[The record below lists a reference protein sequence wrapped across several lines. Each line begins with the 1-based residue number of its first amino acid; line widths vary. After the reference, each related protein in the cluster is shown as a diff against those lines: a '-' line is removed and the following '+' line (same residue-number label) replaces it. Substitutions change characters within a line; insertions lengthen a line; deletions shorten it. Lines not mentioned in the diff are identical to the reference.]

1 MARFKYVAKDM
12 SGKVHKDTVEAAS
25 ENALTQQLR
34 EENLYLVEAKDLNGA
49 KKHKKLKA
57 KQLAAFCRE
66 LSTLLASGVTLVRAL
81 DIISEQEGM
90 NKDERD
96 IYKDVLQDLKRG
108 ISLSDAMESKECF
121 PDLMIGMIRSG
132 EGSGNLDLVT
142 QRLSIQYEKD
152 YKLTQQVKSA
162 MTYPCILLVLCV
174 AIVIL
179 IVTFILPQFQSLF
192 DQMESLPMIT
202 NILIAVS
209 NFLVQKWYI
218 ALLAVAVIVAL
229 IRIIV
234 GIPSVRRGVDWLKV
248 HMWGFGKLFKVVYTA
263 RFARTLSSLYSSGM
277 PLVSAVGVAAK
288 TIGNGYV
295 ESQFDE
301 VITMVR
307 GGVPLSQGLREVD
320 GLLKKLSSTILVGEE
335 SGRLDVMLDSIAETL
350 ESDAEQATK
359 RMVTLLEP
367 ILIIFMALIVGC
379 IMIGGYAS
387 NLSVLLSNRK
397 CVITKEELTGERYCY
412 CFTGRMYFGCK
423 WKSRTKTKNQQD
435 RHDPDRS
442 SHRPF

>member
-12 SGKVHKDTVEAAS
+12 SGKVHKGTVEAAS

-174 AIVIL
+174 VIVIL

-202 NILIAVS
+202 NFLIAVS

-218 ALLAVAVIVAL
+218 ALLTVAVIVAL

-234 GIPSVRRGVDWLKV
+234 GIPAVRRGVDWMKV

-350 ESDAEQATK
+350 EADAEQATK

-379 IMIGGYAS
+379 IMIGVMLPIYQSYSAIE
-387 NLSVLLSNRK
+387 NA
-397 CVITKEELTGERYCY
+397 
-412 CFTGRMYFGCK
+412 
-423 WKSRTKTKNQQD
+423 
-435 RHDPDRS
+435 
-442 SHRPF
+442 

>member
-12 SGKVHKDTVEAAS
+12 SGKIHKGTVEAAS

-81 DIISEQEGM
+81 DIISEQEGI

-174 AIVIL
+174 VIVIL

-192 DQMESLPMIT
+192 DQMECLPMIT

-218 ALLAVAVIVAL
+218 ALLIVAVIVAL
-229 IRIIV
+229 ILIIV
-234 GIPSVRRGVDWLKV
+234 GIPSVRRSVDWMKV

-350 ESDAEQATK
+350 EADAEQATK

-379 IMIGGYAS
+379 IMIGVMLPIYQSYSAIE
-387 NLSVLLSNRK
+387 NA
-397 CVITKEELTGERYCY
+397 
-412 CFTGRMYFGCK
+412 
-423 WKSRTKTKNQQD
+423 
-435 RHDPDRS
+435 
-442 SHRPF
+442 

>member
-12 SGKVHKDTVEAAS
+12 SGKVHKGTVEAAS

-174 AIVIL
+174 VIVIL

-218 ALLAVAVIVAL
+218 ALLTVAVLVAL

-234 GIPSVRRGVDWLKV
+234 GIPAVRRGVDWMKV

-350 ESDAEQATK
+350 EADAEQATK

-379 IMIGGYAS
+379 IMIGVMLPIYQSYSA
-387 NLSVLLSNRK
+387 
-397 CVITKEELTGERYCY
+397 IEFE
-412 CFTGRMYFGCK
+412 
-423 WKSRTKTKNQQD
+423 
-435 RHDPDRS
+435 
-442 SHRPF
+442 

>member
-12 SGKVHKDTVEAAS
+12 SGKVHKGTVEAAS

-81 DIISEQEGM
+81 DIISEQEGI

-174 AIVIL
+174 VIVIL

-218 ALLAVAVIVAL
+218 ALLAVAVVVAL

-234 GIPSVRRGVDWLKV
+234 GIPSVRRSVDWMKV

-350 ESDAEQATK
+350 EADAEQATK

-379 IMIGGYAS
+379 IMIGVMLPIYQSYSAIE
-387 NLSVLLSNRK
+387 NA
-397 CVITKEELTGERYCY
+397 
-412 CFTGRMYFGCK
+412 
-423 WKSRTKTKNQQD
+423 
-435 RHDPDRS
+435 
-442 SHRPF
+442 

>member
-12 SGKVHKDTVEAAS
+12 SGKVHKGTVEAAS

-81 DIISEQEGM
+81 DIISEQEGI

-142 QRLSIQYEKD
+142 QRLSVQYEKD

-174 AIVIL
+174 VIVIL

-234 GIPSVRRGVDWLKV
+234 GIPSVRRGVDWMKV

-350 ESDAEQATK
+350 EADAEQATK

-379 IMIGGYAS
+379 IMIGVMLPIYQSYSAIE
-387 NLSVLLSNRK
+387 NA
-397 CVITKEELTGERYCY
+397 
-412 CFTGRMYFGCK
+412 
-423 WKSRTKTKNQQD
+423 
-435 RHDPDRS
+435 
-442 SHRPF
+442 

>member
-12 SGKVHKDTVEAAS
+12 SGKVHKGTVEAAS

-49 KKHKKLKA
+49 KKYKKLKA

-66 LSTLLASGVTLVRAL
+66 LSALLASGVTLVRAL

-121 PDLMIGMIRSG
+121 PGLMIGMIRSG

-218 ALLAVAVIVAL
+218 ALLAVAVIIAL

-307 GGVPLSQGLREVD
+307 SGVPLSQGLREVD

-379 IMIGGYAS
+379 IMIGVMLPIYQSYSAIE
-387 NLSVLLSNRK
+387 NA
-397 CVITKEELTGERYCY
+397 
-412 CFTGRMYFGCK
+412 
-423 WKSRTKTKNQQD
+423 
-435 RHDPDRS
+435 
-442 SHRPF
+442 

>member
-12 SGKVHKDTVEAAS
+12 SGKVHKGTVEAAS

-174 AIVIL
+174 VIVIL

-192 DQMESLPMIT
+192 DQMERLPMIT

-209 NFLVQKWYI
+209 NFLVQKWCI

-295 ESQFDE
+295 ESQFNE

-307 GGVPLSQGLREVD
+307 SGVPLSQGLREVD

-350 ESDAEQATK
+350 EADAEQATK

-379 IMIGGYAS
+379 IMIGVMLPIYQSYSAIE
-387 NLSVLLSNRK
+387 NA
-397 CVITKEELTGERYCY
+397 
-412 CFTGRMYFGCK
+412 
-423 WKSRTKTKNQQD
+423 
-435 RHDPDRS
+435 
-442 SHRPF
+442 

>member
-12 SGKVHKDTVEAAS
+12 SGKVHKGTVEAAS

-174 AIVIL
+174 VIVIL

-218 ALLAVAVIVAL
+218 ALLIVAVIVAL

-248 HMWGFGKLFKVVYTA
+248 HMWGFGKLVKVVYTA

-379 IMIGGYAS
+379 IMIGVMLPIYQSYSAIE
-387 NLSVLLSNRK
+387 NA
-397 CVITKEELTGERYCY
+397 
-412 CFTGRMYFGCK
+412 
-423 WKSRTKTKNQQD
+423 
-435 RHDPDRS
+435 
-442 SHRPF
+442 

>member
-12 SGKVHKDTVEAAS
+12 SGKVHKGTVEAAS

-202 NILIAVS
+202 NILIAVP

-350 ESDAEQATK
+350 ETDAEQATK

-379 IMIGGYAS
+379 IMIGVMLPIYQSYSAIE
-387 NLSVLLSNRK
+387 NA
-397 CVITKEELTGERYCY
+397 
-412 CFTGRMYFGCK
+412 
-423 WKSRTKTKNQQD
+423 
-435 RHDPDRS
+435 
-442 SHRPF
+442 

>member
-12 SGKVHKDTVEAAS
+12 SGKVHKGTVEAAS

-174 AIVIL
+174 VIVIL

-192 DQMESLPMIT
+192 YQMESLPMIT

-218 ALLAVAVIVAL
+218 ALLIVAVIVAL

-234 GIPSVRRGVDWLKV
+234 GIPSVRRSVDWMKV

-350 ESDAEQATK
+350 EADAEQATK

-379 IMIGGYAS
+379 IMIGVMLPIYQSYSAIE
-387 NLSVLLSNRK
+387 NA
-397 CVITKEELTGERYCY
+397 
-412 CFTGRMYFGCK
+412 
-423 WKSRTKTKNQQD
+423 
-435 RHDPDRS
+435 
-442 SHRPF
+442 

>member
-248 HMWGFGKLFKVVYTA
+248 HMWGFGKLVKVVYTA

-379 IMIGGYAS
+379 IMIGVMLPIYQSYSAIE
-387 NLSVLLSNRK
+387 NA
-397 CVITKEELTGERYCY
+397 
-412 CFTGRMYFGCK
+412 
-423 WKSRTKTKNQQD
+423 
-435 RHDPDRS
+435 
-442 SHRPF
+442 

>member
-12 SGKVHKDTVEAAS
+12 SGKVHKGTVEAVS

-350 ESDAEQATK
+350 EADAEQATK

-379 IMIGGYAS
+379 IMIGVMLPIYQSYSAIE
-387 NLSVLLSNRK
+387 NA
-397 CVITKEELTGERYCY
+397 
-412 CFTGRMYFGCK
+412 
-423 WKSRTKTKNQQD
+423 
-435 RHDPDRS
+435 
-442 SHRPF
+442 

>member
-12 SGKVHKDTVEAAS
+12 SGKVHKGTVEAAS

-121 PDLMIGMIRSG
+121 PELMIGMIHSG
-132 EGSGNLDLVT
+132 EGIGNLDLVT
-142 QRLSIQYEKD
+142 QRLSVQYEKD

-174 AIVIL
+174 VIVIL

-218 ALLAVAVIVAL
+218 ALLAAAVIVAL

-320 GLLKKLSSTILVGEE
+320 GLLKKLSSTIMVGEE

-350 ESDAEQATK
+350 EADAEQATK

-379 IMIGGYAS
+379 IMIGVMLPIYQSYSAIE
-387 NLSVLLSNRK
+387 NA
-397 CVITKEELTGERYCY
+397 
-412 CFTGRMYFGCK
+412 
-423 WKSRTKTKNQQD
+423 
-435 RHDPDRS
+435 
-442 SHRPF
+442 

>member
-12 SGKVHKDTVEAAS
+12 SGKVHKGTVEAAS

-49 KKHKKLKA
+49 KKYKKLKA

-108 ISLSDAMESKECF
+108 VSLSDAMESKECF

-218 ALLAVAVIVAL
+218 ALLAVAVIIAL

-350 ESDAEQATK
+350 EADAEQATK

-379 IMIGGYAS
+379 IMIGVMLPIYQSYSAIE
-387 NLSVLLSNRK
+387 NA
-397 CVITKEELTGERYCY
+397 
-412 CFTGRMYFGCK
+412 
-423 WKSRTKTKNQQD
+423 
-435 RHDPDRS
+435 
-442 SHRPF
+442 

>member
-12 SGKVHKDTVEAAS
+12 SGKIHKGTVEAAS

-81 DIISEQEGM
+81 DIISEQEGI

-174 AIVIL
+174 VIVIL

-218 ALLAVAVIVAL
+218 VLLTVAVIVAL

-234 GIPSVRRGVDWLKV
+234 GIPAVRRGVDWMKV

-263 RFARTLSSLYSSGM
+263 RFVRTLSSLYSSGM

-320 GLLKKLSSTILVGEE
+320 GLLKKLSSTLLVGEE
-335 SGRLDVMLDSIAETL
+335 SGRLDLMLDSIAETL
-350 ESDAEQATK
+350 EADAEQATK

-379 IMIGGYAS
+379 IMIGVMLPIYQSYSA
-387 NLSVLLSNRK
+387 
-397 CVITKEELTGERYCY
+397 I
-412 CFTGRMYFGCK
+412 
-423 WKSRTKTKNQQD
+423 
-435 RHDPDRS
+435 
-442 SHRPF
+442 

>member
-12 SGKVHKDTVEAAS
+12 SGKVHKGTVEAAS

-142 QRLSIQYEKD
+142 QRLSVQYEKD

-174 AIVIL
+174 VIVIL

-202 NILIAVS
+202 NTLIAVS

-218 ALLAVAVIVAL
+218 ALLTVAVLVAL

-234 GIPSVRRGVDWLKV
+234 GIPAVRRGVEWMKV

-350 ESDAEQATK
+350 EADAEQATK

-379 IMIGGYAS
+379 IMIGVMLPIYQSYSAIE
-387 NLSVLLSNRK
+387 NA
-397 CVITKEELTGERYCY
+397 
-412 CFTGRMYFGCK
+412 
-423 WKSRTKTKNQQD
+423 
-435 RHDPDRS
+435 
-442 SHRPF
+442 